1 MPVEFLTD
9 EQAAAYGRFVEEPT
23 RPELERFF
31 FLDDVDRDLIAL
43 RRTKA
48 HQLGFAVQMCTV
60 RYVGRF
66 LVDDPLDVPWSVV
79 EHLGAQLRIEDPS
92 VVKRYTER
100 AKTAYEHAWEI
111 RDAYGYH
118 PFEDA
123 EWGRKFRAFL
133 HGRRGRALNV
143 ERLGALGEP
152 KSLRWLRSITA
163 AMLPKIDLPDLLFE
177 VDSWTG
183 FLDAFVHLGD
193 GRTRMENLKT
203 SLVALLVVEACKIGY
218 TPVIDPDDEA
228 LTRGRLVHVDQ
239 YYLRADT
246 IAAANAALIEAQG
259 RVPIVEHWGEGL
271 LASVDGLRFVVPK
284 RTINAGPRRSTT
296 TSSAAS
302 PG

>member
-43 RRTKA
+43 RRTTA

-66 LVDDPLDVPWSVV
+66 LVDDSLDVPWSVI
-79 EHLGAQLRIEDPS
+79 EHLAAQLQIEDAS

-133 HGRRGRALNV
+133 HGRA
-143 ERLGALGEP
+143 
-152 KSLRWLRSITA
+152 
-163 AMLPKIDLPDLLFE
+163 
-177 VDSWTG
+177 WTG
-183 FLDAFVHLGD
+183 AEG
-193 GRTRMENLKT
+193 
-203 SLVALLVVEACKIGY
+203 
-218 TPVIDPDDEA
+218 PVPWGGCA
-228 LTRGRLVHVDQ
+228 ATGCCC
-239 YYLRADT
+239 RA
-246 IAAANAALIEAQG
+246 
-259 RVPIVEHWGEGL
+259 
-271 LASVDGLRFVVPK
+271 
-284 RTINAGPRRSTT
+284 
-296 TSSAAS
+296 
-302 PG
+302 